1 MKTIFQENPTPKKEY
16 EKRKYQE
23 NNRTKC
29 KIYNI
34 KYIYIYNIKHV
45 TKQRIRKNSKY
56 VDNPQRK
63 RKYQRNRY
71 QENPKPNKKT

>member
-34 KYIYIYNIKHV
+34 KYIYIYNIKHI
-45 TKQRIRKNSKY
+45 TK
-56 VDNPQRK
+56 
-63 RKYQRNRY
+63 
-71 QENPKPNKKT
+71 